1 MPPTRLRI
9 RALPPPT
16 PPGRRVFSEGERL
29 RQAFTPVQ
37 ASKRVDEDWVAQ
49 GPEPPAL
56 ATPSSTMA
64 VLGAPDPLNYVFF
77 VGRRRASIGAPSNVT
92 VSGLACPL
100 VSVNGVAE
108 PEWAAWLEADSD
120 TEEVAPLLDRS
131 SGLVVEYLPLTGGR
145 GNGQAGKRDTTFRA
159 RVYNAEPY
167 PVPLSNVSLT
177 YWFHGGNL
185 FCGATEVCT
194 EDKTRFPWME
204 DPVYPK
210 IHTGEVNQCGVQ
222 PTGDI
227 RNTSWAAP
235 VSLVSFPCDGVG
247 GRAGSPPPLVVAN
260 ASVAAAPREEGWGDD
275 ARLALDVSFNG
286 SSAWLAP
293 AGWPGEEVGDQ
304 ESEDDVF
311 LELLGGDEDLGDIS
325 DRLVSYVEVEASI
338 VTGKTLGIVLNMS
351 EEEDYSYVPSR
362 NSRWQSNQRL
372 AGYVNGELLWGIE
385 PGVDDRSP
393 GASAAT
399 PCPSPEQLRDSNITD
414 LLDGVFQGCNLVAQ
428 YCCLNETFPGYPPF
442 EKLLPSDGG
451 GSEGGNKTDDPT
463 MRIIDV
469 DGNSLKVS
477 WWAFLILGLGVLA
490 IGAGVGIMIFKR
502 VMRRRDRGA
511 AGDGRSFG
519 GDGKLDNS
527 PQGVAAKGAWVGK
540 GSFPKGDASSSSLEV
555 ELQTS
560 PGAKARDGSAVG
572 ILSNML
578 KVNIPEDAVTATM
591 TEAWLA
597 ADRPQ
602 TSPSVV
608 LAELESE
615 SPDPDEFLASWLER
629 IGAHV
634 VPPSPTPALV
644 SPQDVATGGKN
655 FLDVDTHKIQLLAQ
669 IGSGAHGNVYEAAW
683 VDHGNMR
690 VAVKVLN
697 EVSFVGGE
705 RASESKL
712 LTLKTEVSL
721 LSRLEHP
728 NIVKLLGACLAPP
741 RICIVE
747 ELLDKSL
754 LDLIAERRGSGLDFR
769 EILEVGNQVAAAL
782 AYLHPTVVHRDLKP
796 ANVLVDR
803 NGRYKVAD
811 FGIARCKSSTYLVTT
826 EGTGTPAYMAPE
838 LFGEERACEKVD
850 VYSLGMVLWQCLT
863 GKTPWNHLTVPFQ
876 VVMLVGI
883 EQKRPDMPKDCP
895 PALRS
900 LIEKCWDGD
909 PRRRPSCAEIE
920 KRTRLLLEQGAP

>member
-1 MPPTRLRI
+1 M
-9 RALPPPT
+9 
-16 PPGRRVFSEGERL
+16 FSEGERL
-29 RQAFTPVQ
+29 RQSFTPWQ
-37 ASKRVDEDWVAQ
+37 ASKQVGEDRVAQ
-49 GPEPPAL
+49 GPEPPGLTA
-56 ATPSSTMA
+56 SSRAMA
-64 VLGAPDPLNYVFF
+64 VVGGPNPLDYVFF
-77 VGRRRASIGAPSNVT
+77 VGRRRAGIGAPSNVT
-92 VSGLACPL
+92 VSGRACPL
-100 VSVNGVAE
+100 ASVNGVAE
-108 PEWAAWLEADSD
+108 PDWAAWLEAHSA
-120 TEEVAPLLDRS
+120 TKEATPLPDLA
-131 SGLVVEYLPLTGGR
+131 SGLVVEYMPLTGGR
-145 GNGQAGKRDTTFRA
+145 GNGQAGKRDTTFQV

-204 DPVYPK
+204 DPIYPR
-210 IHTGEVNQCGVQ
+210 IHKGEVDQCGAQ
-222 PTGDI
+222 PSGDI
-227 RNTSWAAP
+227 RNTTWAAP
-235 VSLVSFPCDGVG
+235 VGLVRSPCDGG
-247 GRAGSPPPLVVAN
+247 GQGAGGAPSLVVAN
-260 ASVAAAPREEGWGDD
+260 ASVASAPRVEGVGDA
-275 ARLALDVSFNG
+275 ARLALELSFNG

-293 AGWPGEEVGDQ
+293 AGWPEEETADVGD
-304 ESEDDVF
+304 EEGGEGGF
-311 LELLGGDEDLGDIS
+311 LEQVWGGEDPGDIT

-362 NSRWQSNQRL
+362 NGRWRRNERL
-372 AGYVNGELLWGIE
+372 AGYVDGELLWGLE
-385 PGVDDRSP
+385 PGADDRSF
-393 GASAAT
+393 GGSTAT
-399 PCPSPEQLRDSNITD
+399 PCPSPQQLRDSNITD
-414 LLDGVFQGCNLVAQ
+414 LLDGTFQGCNLVAQ
-428 YCCLNETFPGYPPF
+428 YCCLDEAFPGYPPF
-442 EKLLPSDGG
+442 ESLLPSDAG
-451 GSEGGNKTDDPT
+451 GSTGDNATVERVGIDVEGNK
-463 MRIIDV
+463 
-469 DGNSLKVS
+469 LKVS

-490 IGAGVGIMIFKR
+490 IGACAGIVIFKR
-502 VMRRRDRGA
+502 ILRRRERRS
-511 AGDGRSFG
+511 AGGGGRRFG
-519 GDGKLDNS
+519 RDGKVDNS
-527 PQGVAAKGAWVGK
+527 PHGGSAKGAWVGK
-540 GSFPKGDASSSSLEV
+540 GSLPQGDASSSSLEV

-560 PGAKARDGSAVG
+560 PGAKAKNGTPAG
-572 ILSNML
+572 LLSDIL
-578 KVNIPEDAVTATM
+578 KVNIPEDAAADTM
-591 TEAWLA
+591 SEAWLA

-602 TSPSVV
+602 ASPSVV

-644 SPQDVATGGKN
+644 SPQEGAAEGKN
-655 FLDVDTHKIQLLAQ
+655 FLNVDTHKIQLLSQ

-683 VDHGNMR
+683 VDHGNLR

-712 LTLKTEVSL
+712 TTLKTEVSL

-747 ELLDKSL
+747 ELLEKSL
-754 LDLIAERRGSGLDFR
+754 LDLIAERRGAGLAYR

-838 LFGEERACEKVD
+838 LFGEEKACEKVD

-883 EQKRPDMPKDCP
+883 EQKRPDLPEDCP